1 CMLGMHDEKKKKT
14 QVKKNLLR
22 TNFPFLR
29 LWSGQLASQIGD
41 RIFQLAIAWWIL
53 KTTSSPFDLG
63 VFMVLSTLPAV
74 VLGPLGG
81 TFVDAFD
88 RRKIMCAAD
97 LVRGTLV
104 ALLSFLYFN
113 GSLNLLHVF
122 LVAPL
127 LAATTAFFEPGLP
140 ASLPHLVAE
149 EDLNEAMS
157 LQSLLSS
164 FAGFIGPVFGGGLVA
179 FLGVGGG
186 LLVNAMS
193 FFFSGA
199 LILSLSLPKGTGRTD
214 AMEVLSQLVEGL
226 DFARKQK
233 VIFKLL
239 LAFAGINLFLV
250 PNLILLPMFVSGVL
264 NGKPSSLGFLE
275 GAIAVGMAV
284 ASLLISRLGES
295 REKKKLILLSLSLV
309 AMGILGMAS
318 MKNFYS
324 SLFFQFLIGVGVA
337 AINVNMGLVFQRVV
351 PDEMKGRFFSLV
363 GMVAFCSFPLAYLWV
378 GFFAQAKGVPAA
390 YLVCGIGLLVVTLFT
405 NAIRGLSEIGEEC
418 PILEQA

>member
-1 CMLGMHDEKKKKT
+1 MKKT
-14 QVKKNLLR
+14 LLQ

-53 KTTSSPFDLG
+53 KTTGSPFDLG

-74 VLGPLGG
+74 ILGPLGG

-88 RRKIMCAAD
+88 RRKIMVLAD
-97 LVRGTLV
+97 LLRGVLL
-104 ALLSFLYFN
+104 ALLAFLFFK
-113 GSLNLLHVF
+113 GSLSIHHVF

-127 LAATTAFFEPGLP
+127 LAAATAFFEPGLP
-140 ASLPHLVAE
+140 ASLPHLVTE

-164 FAGFIGPVFGGGLVA
+164 FAGFIGPVFGGALVA

-186 LLVNAMS
+186 MLVNAAS
-193 FFFSGA
+193 FFLSGA
-199 LILSLSLPKGTGRTD
+199 LIFSLSLPKGTGRTD
-214 AMEVLSQLVEGL
+214 AGEVFSQLVEGL
-226 DFARKQK
+226 DFAREQK
-233 VIFKLL
+233 ALFKLL

-264 NGKPSSLGFLE
+264 KGAPSSLGFLE

-284 ASLLISRLGES
+284 ASLLISRLGEAKD
-295 REKKKLILLSLSLV
+295 KKRLIIVSLFLV
-309 AMGILGMAS
+309 VIGVVGMAS
-318 MKNFYS
+318 LKDFYS
-324 SLFFQFLIGVGVA
+324 GLFFQFLIGVGVA
-337 AINVNMGLVFQRVV
+337 AINVNMGLVFQRSV
-351 PDEMKGRFFSLV
+351 PDEMKGRIFSLV
-363 GMVAFCSFPLAYLWV
+363 GMVAFCSFPLAYFWV

-390 YLVCGIGLLVVTLFT
+390 YLVCGVGLIVVTFFT
-405 NAIRGLSEIGEEC
+405 STIRGLSEIGEVGEELR
-418 PILEQA
+418 ILEQA